1 LNTSAILGSAGLSP
15 SEYPQLQPRVQVG
28 ALAMTVTPGLYCGM
42 TTASPRAFT
51 EAEYLALEAASEEK
65 HEFVDGSI
73 VAMAGASPA
82 HNALAVNIAAALLTL
97 TRGRG
102 CVVLSSDQRVH
113 VPPTGLYTYP
123 DVTVACGERH
133 YRSGHPPSLINPTL
147 LVEVTSDTSEDYD
160 RGRKFL
166 HYQAIESLREYVIV
180 SHREPRIDHYR
191 RLDSGQWLATTYR
204 GPRAHVDLPALGGG
218 FDATD
223 VYSGVDLREGL
234 PSP

>member
-1 LNTSAILGSAGLSP
+1 
-15 SEYPQLQPRVQVG
+15 
-28 ALAMTVTPGLYCGM
+28 M
-42 TTASPRAFT
+42 TTASSRDFT

-65 HEFVDGSI
+65 HEFVDGFI

-82 HNALAVNIAAALLTL
+82 HNALAVHIAAALLTL

-133 YRSGHPPSLINPTL
+133 YRSGEPPSLLNPTL
-147 LVEVTSDTSEDYD
+147 LVEITSDTSEDYD

-166 HYQAIESLREYVIV
+166 HYQAIELLKEYVIV

-191 RLDSGQWLATTYR
+191 RLDFDQWLATAYR
-204 GPRAHVDLPALGGG
+204 GPSARVDLPSLGGG
-218 FDATD
+218 FDVTD
-223 VYSGVDLREGL
+223 VYAGVDAKQSAEAKHCPCSGTDGLDREVCFRGG
-234 PSP
+234 